1 MVLER
6 TLARGGYESCLAK
19 DGVEGLDQ
27 AAKVKPSVI
36 ILDLRMPKMDGHTFL
51 RRLAGLDLDSVV
63 IVSSADGTMD
73 DVIEVMRYGAVD
85 YVKKP
90 CGPSEVLAAISR
102 ALEVQTRRS
111 SARASVGS
119 PSAGGT
125 TAATGFSAILERI
138 KRGEILLPSVPAF
151 VEELR
156 ASVSDPEST
165 VEKVAKL
172 VERDQALAA
181 RVLQLGRSAMYAKGK
196 QGDDLASTISRLGF
210 QTLHALIEAVWLN
223 GCFQFRDPR
232 FVPFSKRLAKFG
244 LARAIAARKFAVPAK
259 LSPFTAYYSGLFAD
273 IGALFLLQVIVEKSQ
288 GAGPDPE
295 AALSFVRDHHEAMGA
310 QLMTGWGLGSDMI
323 KRVRQHHS
331 PPANDRPAL
340 LCTLAAA
347 TARLLTAEDDLT
359 GATPSQDVAIQCAR
373 TLGIEDE
380 PREDLVDA
388 AYAELG
394 AVLDVL

>member
-1 MVLER
+1 
-6 TLARGGYESCLAK
+6 
-19 DGVEGLDQ
+19 
-27 AAKVKPSVI
+27 
-36 ILDLRMPKMDGHTFL
+36 
-51 RRLAGLDLDSVV
+51 VV

-85 YVKKP
+85 FIRKP
-90 CGPSEVLAAISR
+90 CSPNEVLAAISR
-102 ALEVQTRRS
+102 ALEVQTRRTG
-111 SARASVGS
+111 ARAAIGS
-119 PSAGGT
+119 APASAAAAVAT
-125 TAATGFSAILERI
+125 APAATGFSAILERI
-138 KRGEILLPSVPAF
+138 QRGDILLPSVPAL

-165 VEKVAKL
+165 IEKVARH

-181 RVLQLGRSAMYAKGK
+181 RVLQLGRSAVYARGK
-196 QGDDLASTISRLGF
+196 QGDDLTSTISRLGF

-232 FVPFSKRLAKFG
+232 FVPISGRLAKFG

-273 IGALFLLQVIVEKSQ
+273 IGALFLLQVIVEK
-288 GAGPDPE
+288 GAAPDPE
-295 AALSFVRDHHEAMGA
+295 AALSFVREHHEPIGA
-310 QLMTGWGLGSDMI
+310 QLLAGWGFNGDLI
-323 KRVRQHHS
+323 ARVRQHHA
-331 PPANDRPAL
+331 PPPNDRAAL

-347 TARLLTAEDDLT
+347 TARLLTAQDDLT
-359 GATPSQDVAIQCAR
+359 GATPSPETAIQCAR
-373 TLGIEDE
+373 ALGIDDDQ
-380 PREDLVDA
+380 REDLVDA